1 MGGQIVISTNEA
13 PLFDGTDYSSWR
25 ENMKRYLKSR
35 GSGVWDS
42 VVSKPW
48 HLTTS
53 KRKTKTAKEARRNNS
68 VALKAIQDGLSDQVK
83 EKMRHY
89 KSAKELWL
97 QLENCYQNETQE
109 EEKSY
114 QSEEQD
120 SDKEDSC
127 QNKEQNSEEENSY
140 QDKEQDKEKENC
152 NQIEEH
158 NTEKNISNQNE
169 MQDFQSQSTMRK
181 TTSSRN

>member
-1 MGGQIVISTNEA
+1 VENCPKFCDTDSPPLSVSSVHFNNWYQSGCLQHSLNTEGRFRRNGWTNFISTNEA

-42 VVSKPW
+42 VVSKPC

-68 VALKAIQDGLSDQVK
+68 IALKEIQDGLSDQVK

-89 KSAKELWL
+89 KSAKKLWL
-97 QLENCYQNETQE
+97 HLENCYQNETQE

-120 SDKEDSC
+120 LDKEDS
-127 QNKEQNSEEENSY
+127 
-140 QDKEQDKEKENC
+140 
-152 NQIEEH
+152 
-158 NTEKNISNQNE
+158 
-169 MQDFQSQSTMRK
+169 
-181 TTSSRN
+181 